1 MNRKQI
7 RKLTPEGAW
16 ELLLTDATVEYF
28 VSEFIA
34 EGYAKKD
41 ITAMARRFAKDTPS
55 ALSQP
60 MLQEDIDYIAELI
73 EKNIRDYL
81 DKKGGIDKLNLYTIE
96 ELDKMWDENVTN
108 LFSIMA
114 DKGYKIKNE
123 RIRKMVEEKHEQ
135 KKSNKSY
142 SWC

>member
-16 ELLLTDATVEYF
+16 KLLLTDATVEYF

-41 ITAMARRFAKDTPS
+41 ITAMARRFAEDTPS

-81 DKKGGIDKLNLYTIE
+81 DKKGGINKLNLYTTE
-96 ELDKMWDENVTN
+96 ELDKMWDENVTD
-108 LFSIMA
+108 LFSALA
-114 DKGYKIKNE
+114 DNGYKIKNE
-123 RIRKMVEEKHEQ
+123 RIRKMVKEKKGQ
-135 KKSNKSY
+135 MK
-142 SWC
+142 